1 MEKKCQCGG
10 NMTKS
15 ELIVG
20 MFPSATVRVPN
31 GYNYPKDY
39 QAIPF
44 VCEKCGKIEFY
55 AGAMQNGNFMFGG
68 MIIG

>member
-1 MEKKCQCGG
+1 MEKICQCGG
-10 NMTKS
+10 KMIEG
-15 ELIVG
+15 ELM
-20 MFPSATVRVPN
+20 MFGGTTVRVPN

-39 QAIPF
+39 QIIPF

-55 AGAMQNGNFMFGG
+55 AGINQNGNFIFGG